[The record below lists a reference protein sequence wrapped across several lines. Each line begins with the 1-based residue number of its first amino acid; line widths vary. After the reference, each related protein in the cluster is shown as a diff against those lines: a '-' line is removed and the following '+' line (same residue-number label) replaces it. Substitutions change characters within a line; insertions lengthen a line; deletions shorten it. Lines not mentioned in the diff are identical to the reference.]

1 VAVFSPPEKSAL
13 IERRRSVVKFAG
25 LEMAFGHAPIVATH
39 IYSARRCKD
48 KYKSNSNVSRT
59 TARTDSY
66 VV

>member
-1 VAVFSPPEKSAL
+1 M
-13 IERRRSVVKFAG
+13 VKFAG
-25 LEMAFGHAPIVATH
+25 LEVAFGHAPIVATY

-59 TARTDSY
+59 TAKTDSY